1 MSHLTPEAAHSPDQ
15 APQAPE
21 ASGPSAWLL
30 PLLMLVGASGGAV
43 VGTVFGPGWSDA
55 SFEPWVLT
63 FRLSG
68 TVFLNLLKAL
78 VIPLVVT
85 SVITGIT
92 RMGDLRKVGK
102 TAAGTL
108 FFFMSTT
115 FIAVFTG
122 IVLVNLIQP
131 GSAGSVENL
140 ASLSATQA
148 ERANVG
154 ALEAAYEVI
163 AGMFPPNLFAAA
175 TEGNILGLIVFSLF
189 FGGVLTLEGKRG
201 RGLIEMIDVANEALM
216 KLVRLVIWVAPLG
229 IFGLVADR
237 IGMAGGGAAVW
248 SEILRLGWYA
258 ATVMVGLIFHGAV
271 TLPLI
276 LRLVGRRKPA
286 RYAMN
291 MGDSFLTAVGTA
303 SSAATMAVTLR
314 CVVEKNQVSRRAAD
328 FVIPLGTTINMDG
341 TALYEAVAVMFIAQS
356 LGIEL
361 SFAQQVVVLFTATLA
376 AIGAAAIPEAGL
388 VTMVIVLT
396 AVGLPVEGIGLILS
410 IDWILDR
417 FRTGI
422 NVWGDAVGAAVI
434 DRFLP
439 PEEAA
444 GALEAS

>member
-1 MSHLTPEAAHSPDQ
+1 MSPSAPDAPHRETPVPPSDRPD
-15 APQAPE
+15 P
-21 ASGPSAWLL
+21 SGRAAWLL
-30 PLLMLVGASGGAV
+30 PLLMLVGAVAGATI
-43 VGTVFGPGWSDA
+43 GTVFGPRWSDP
-55 SFEPWVLT
+55 SFEGWALAL
-63 FRLSG
+63 RLLG

-92 RMGDLRKVGK
+92 RMGDLRRVGR

-108 FFFMSTT
+108 FFFMCTT
-115 FIAVFTG
+115 FVAVFTG
-122 IVLVNLIQP
+122 IVFVNLLQP
-131 GSAGSVENL
+131 GRVGTVDNV
-140 ASLSATQA
+140 ASLSAAQA
-148 ERANVG
+148 ERADVG
-154 ALEAAYEVI
+154 ALQAFFEVI
-163 AGMFPPNLFAAA
+163 VGMFPPNLFAAA
-175 TEGNILGLIVFSLF
+175 TEGNILGLIVFSLL

-201 RGLIEMIDVANEALM
+201 QALIDLIDVANEALM
-216 KLVRLVIWVAPLG
+216 KLVRLVVWVAPLG
-229 IFGLVADR
+229 ILGLVADR

-248 SEILRLGWYA
+248 AEIQRLAWYA
-258 ATVMVGLIFHGAV
+258 ATVMIGLAFHGVV

-276 LRLVGRRKPA
+276 LRLIARRKPG

-291 MGDSFLTAVGTA
+291 MGDSFLTALGTA

-341 TALYEAVAVMFIAQS
+341 TALYEAVAVMFIAQT

-361 SFAQQVVVLFTATLA
+361 SFTQQVVVLFTATLA

-417 FRTGI
+417 FRTSI

-439 PEEAA
+439 AEEAA
-444 GALEAS
+444 PGAT